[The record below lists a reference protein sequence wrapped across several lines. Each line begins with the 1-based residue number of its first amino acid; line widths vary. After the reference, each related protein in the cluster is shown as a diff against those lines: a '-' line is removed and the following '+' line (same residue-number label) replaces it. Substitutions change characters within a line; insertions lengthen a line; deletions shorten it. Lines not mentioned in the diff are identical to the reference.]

1 MKKIAIITMMILLI
15 AGLFVACNQD
25 EIVDDQLN
33 SKITITFDANGG
45 TGSMAPLTVKKGD
58 AVKLPVVK
66 FTKEGN
72 IFVWWEDK
80 SGNAYGDEVTIYPDA
95 DLVLYAQ
102 WMEVIDIT
110 SSTTSMTP
118 GKAYRTK
125 DATTTITERITVE
138 DGEEAVVVILTEGTT
153 LKAQKGIEVKAGE
166 KLVIQGSGKLNA
178 TSTGDEA
185 GIGGGTGDD
194 KDSGDI
200 IIEGGEITVTG
211 GTGGGAGIG
220 GGKGGKGGVINLEGG
235 KINTTGGTGGGSGI
249 GGGEGGDFE
258 TINITGGE
266 ITSNGGKDAAGIG
279 GGAGGKGG
287 TINISGGKTKAQG
300 NGGGSG
306 IGGGKGE
313 KVETIRIGKTDVDTP
328 EIEAIGGETGD
339 TVGIGKGAGSAG
351 EDEIILIDMRLK
363 CGPTETPEYWE
374 LYDEETPNPQKV
386 MATLN
391 NDVTVTFNANNGTGS
406 MPVQVVPAGKATTL
420 KGNDFTRKGYAFKG
434 WAKSATATAKDYDD
448 GAPVTLTQ
456 DTVLYAYWEVSTI
469 EPFPTTEPVVLAG
482 GVYKTEENKTITL
495 AQRVRL
501 KGTDSVT
508 IIVAKGTTLDTKGI
522 TVTESQTLVIET
534 EEGAKLIADAYKVG
548 ESSYSE
554 SYAGIGGEYDNSPSS
569 DKTCGTI
576 VIKGKGTVIAT
587 GGISGGAGIGGSREN
602 DGGVITINSGNVIA
616 TGNGGG
622 AGIGG
627 GCGGNGG
634 TITFNGGTVEANG
647 KAGGAGIG
655 GGRKNTA
662 AGGNG
667 GTINIYEG
675 AIVATGEEGGAG
687 IGGGGNCGN
696 SGKITVKR
704 SSPTSLTIFATGGDS
719 GSGSGDGLGR
729 GYGGSEYRNIDSGDF
744 LRYRDNTTE
753 GWKIVGPSSSG
764 KYVRTDGAVTVK
776 FDGNGATQGSMT
788 DITNVILGDTVELPK
803 NTFTNGDKIFMG
815 WNDRADGNGNGC
827 ADEMSFQV
835 TKETTLYAQWATYT
849 TMTSSDKVLEGGK
862 AYKVSGDITI
872 ADRVTIDGNTPVL
885 IYLDKTSLTAEQG
898 ITVKEGQTL
907 IIGGADDEY
916 SYLSAEL
923 VPTEHNGAGI
933 GSGDGT
939 TCGTIII
946 NGGRI
951 EARGNIDCAGIG
963 GGKYSGCDNG
973 TVVINGGDVTATG
986 RDYAAGI
993 GGGKSGNGGVIT
1005 INGGTV
1011 KAYGQSYESS
1021 SNLGGAGI
1029 GGGLSGSG
1037 GVITITGGTVTATG
1051 SMYGAGIGSGHATN
1065 PGECNGGI
1073 ITITGGSV
1081 KAYGGKNGAG
1091 IGGGHCANSGTT
1103 SIKKIGEYSPVVY
1116 AMAGDKDTGVV
1127 IAPEGIGHGGSISTS
1142 STAINLDGVTLA
1154 VSSDDTNWDPY
1165 DGSNR
1170 NRYMKTSN
1178 Y

>member
-1 MKKIAIITMMILLI
+1 MKKTILSAIIMLC
-15 AGLFVACNQD
+15 AV
-25 EIVDDQLN
+25 
-33 SKITITFDANGG
+33 
-45 TGSMAPLTVKKGD
+45 LT
-58 AVKLPVVK
+58 
-66 FTKEGN
+66 
-72 IFVWWEDK
+72 
-80 SGNAYGDEVTIYPDA
+80 
-95 DLVLYAQ
+95 
-102 WMEVIDIT
+102 
-110 SSTTSMTP
+110 
-118 GKAYRTK
+118 
-125 DATTTITERITVE
+125 
-138 DGEEAVVVILTEGTT
+138 
-153 LKAQKGIEVKAGE
+153 
-166 KLVIQGSGKLNA
+166 
-178 TSTGDEA
+178 
-185 GIGGGTGDD
+185 
-194 KDSGDI
+194 
-200 IIEGGEITVTG
+200 
-211 GTGGGAGIG
+211 
-220 GGKGGKGGVINLEGG
+220 
-235 KINTTGGTGGGSGI
+235 
-249 GGGEGGDFE
+249 
-258 TINITGGE
+258 
-266 ITSNGGKDAAGIG
+266 
-279 GGAGGKGG
+279 
-287 TINISGGKTKAQG
+287 
-300 NGGGSG
+300 
-306 IGGGKGE
+306 
-313 KVETIRIGKTDVDTP
+313 
-328 EIEAIGGETGD
+328 
-339 TVGIGKGAGSAG
+339 
-351 EDEIILIDMRLK
+351 
-363 CGPTETPEYWE
+363 
-374 LYDEETPNPQKV
+374 
-386 MATLN
+386 
-391 NDVTVTFNANNGTGS
+391 
-406 MPVQVVPAGKATTL
+406 
-420 KGNDFTRKGYAFKG
+420 
-434 WAKSATATAKDYDD
+434 TATAKDYDA
-448 GAPVTLTQ
+448 GASVTLTQ

-522 TVTESQTLVIET
+522 TVTEKQTLVIET

-576 VIKGKGTVIAT
+576 EIKGKGTVIAT
-587 GGISGGAGIGGSREN
+587 GGVSGGAGIGGSREN

-634 TITFNGGTVEANG
+634 TTTFNGGTVEANG

-687 IGGGGNCGN
+687 IGGGGNGGN

-704 SSPTSLTIFATGGDS
+704 SSATSLTIFATGGDS

-729 GYGGSEYRNIDSGDF
+729 GYGGSEYRDIVSGDF

-788 DITNVILGDTVELPK
+788 DITNVTLGDTVELPK

-815 WNDRADGNGNGC
+815 WNDRADGSGNGC
-827 ADEMSFQV
+827 ADQMSFQV

-862 AYKVSGDITI
+862 AYKVSGTTGVSI
-872 ADRVTIDGNTPVL
+872 AERMTIDM
-885 IYLDKTSLTAEQG
+885 TSLTAEQG

-933 GSGDGT
+933 GSGNGT

-951 EARGNIDCAGIG
+951 TATGNSDCAGIG
-963 GGKYSGCDNG
+963 GGNYPGRDNG

-986 RDYAAGI
+986 RDFAAGI
-993 GGGKSGNGGVIT
+993 GGGESGNGGVIT
-1005 INGGTV
+1005 INGGKVT
-1011 KAYGQSYESS
+1011 ASGQSYESS
-1021 SNLGGAGI
+1021 SELGGAGI
-1029 GGGLSGSG
+1029 GGGLRGSG

-1065 PGECNGGI
+1065 PGECDGGI
-1073 ITITGGSV
+1073 ITITGGTV
-1081 KAYGGKNGAG
+1081 YAYGGKNGAG
-1091 IGGGHCANSGTT
+1091 IGGGFCANSGTT
-1103 SIKKIGEYSPVVY
+1103 SIKKTGEYSPVVY
-1116 AMAGDKDTGVV
+1116 AMAGDKDSGVG

-1154 VSSDDTNWDPY
+1154 VSSDDTNWTPY

-1170 NRYMKTSN
+1170 QRYMRTSVVLTSSITEWSDGNLYTLGSDDVTISGRVTVTGKVVLLLPAGRTLTVPKGITVADTTNVNKNKLTIGGNGTLSIPKDDENGVAVSNAGIGGDSGAPTAGIIIINGGTITVYGGGCGAGIGGGYEGHGGKISISGGTVNAFGGQGAGIGGGYNGSAGKINISGGTVNATGNYNSSGIGSGNGYTGDEGEINISNASTLTPTIVIAHGSEEGSGAGIGGGLKSAGGKINITGGTVTAYGGQNGGAGIGGGSGGAGGVITISGTSTKVYAEGSDECDASGIGKGSDGKAEGTLNISDVDMKVSDDNIAWYPYNTARGRYMKTSN